1 MSRSTNKPVV
11 LPAIKD
17 GLNYGAHTTGV
28 ASLSNLGGLSFYGQ
42 SRTSCTPC
50 TGDHTSLPPTI
61 ELSPINGFTPM
72 EKWSWGSLGRIQEM
86 STAQITEQLTKRS
99 PDNSSNIDI
108 SDELIIPDQ
117 DIPFTTG
124 GFGVVY
130 RGILHNG
137 QQVAV
142 ECLRL
147 AIKQT
152 DEGLQAIKRF
162 REELRIWSQCK
173 HPNVRPLLGI
183 TQYRQQLA
191 MVLPW
196 MHGTLKHSLS
206 LTSHPVHELY
216 DFCHQIARGVAYLHG
231 IGIVHGDIKAASVLV
246 SADRTVMLAD
256 IGSAV
261 IREHSLMANSSTE
274 VTGISHRW
282 MAPEL
287 LEGPGTPSAKSD
299 IYSLGMTMLEVITRS
314 EPYAGLDTMAVLQN
328 ILSRKLPERPE
339 RHLPSGDRRADL
351 LWALLHE
358 CWAEDPQSRPVAN
371 EVANKLRNLE
381 TKLME

>member
-1 MSRSTNKPVV
+1 
-11 LPAIKD
+11 
-17 GLNYGAHTTGV
+17 
-28 ASLSNLGGLSFYGQ
+28 
-42 SRTSCTPC
+42 
-50 TGDHTSLPPTI
+50 
-61 ELSPINGFTPM
+61 M
-72 EKWSWGSLGRIQEM
+72 EKWSWGRSLGCIQEM
-86 STAQITEQLTKRS
+86 STAQITEQLTKHE
-99 PDNSSNIDI
+99 PDNSSSIDI
-108 SDELIIPDQ
+108 SDELVIPDQ

-130 RGILHNG
+130 RGILHDG

-147 AIKQT
+147 VIKQT

-162 REELRIWSQCK
+162 RDELRIWSQCK

-206 LTSHPVHELY
+206 LNSHPVHELY

-231 IGIVHGDIKAASVLV
+231 MGMVHGDIKAASVLV
-246 SADRTVMLAD
+246 SADRTVALAD
-256 IGSAV
+256 IGSTI
-261 IREHSLMANSSTE
+261 IREHSFLANSSTE

-287 LEGPGTPSAKSD
+287 LEGSGIPTAKSD
-299 IYSLGMTMLEVITRS
+299 IYSLGMTILEVITRL
-314 EPYAGLDTMAVLQN
+314 EPYAGLDTMTVLQCV
-328 ILSRKLPERPE
+328 LSRKLPERPE
-339 RHLPSGDRRADL
+339 RHLPSADRRADR

-358 CWAEDPQSRPVAN
+358 CWAEDPQSRPIAD
-371 EVANKLRNLE
+371 EVATKLQNLE
-381 TKLME
+381 TKFVE